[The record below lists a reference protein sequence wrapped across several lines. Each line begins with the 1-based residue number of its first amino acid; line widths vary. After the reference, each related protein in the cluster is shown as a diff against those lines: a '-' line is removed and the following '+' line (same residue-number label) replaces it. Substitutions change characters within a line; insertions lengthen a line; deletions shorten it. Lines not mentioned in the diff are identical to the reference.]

1 MIYFITAA
9 LIIFISYTALPTV
22 LIRLLNWGIVK
33 DIAQPHSIALTF
45 DDGPDPRYTARLL
58 DVLKKHEAKAA
69 FFVVGEKAAKHPLLL
84 KRMQAEG
91 HTIGIHHYRHIS
103 SWILSP
109 GSLKKQLEQTK
120 QVIEETINEEV
131 FFYRP
136 PWGHFNLFTL
146 WIARNYKIIMW
157 SGIFKDWKIK
167 HIRNTLSES
176 LAKETVPGRIFL
188 LHDSGETPGA
198 DSSAPEHMILHLDE
212 YLQQAALKGIRFI
225 SLKEEYQGHR
235 T

>member
-1 MIYFITAA
+1 MIYFFTAA
-9 LIIFISYTALPTV
+9 LIIFISYAVLPTV
-22 LIRLLNWGIVK
+22 LIRSLNWGIVK
-33 DIAQPHSIALTF
+33 EITEPNSIALTF
-45 DDGPDPRYTARLL
+45 DDGPDPQYTARLL

-84 KRMQAEG
+84 KRMQADG

-131 FFYRP
+131 YFYRP

-146 WIARNYKIIMW
+146 WLARKYKIIMW
-157 SGIFKDWKIK
+157 SGIFKDWKIQ
-167 HIRNTLSES
+167 HIRDNLSES
-176 LAKETVPGRIFL
+176 LTKETVPGRIFL
-188 LHDSGETPGA
+188 LHDSGETLGA
-198 DSSAPEHMILHLDE
+198 DSNAPEYMIGHLDE
-212 YLQQAALKGIRFI
+212 YLQQAALKGIHFV
-225 SLKEEYQGHR
+225 SLKEGYQGHR